1 MADLIDIFNAN
12 SKKKKKKNVS
22 KLSGLRLYL
31 LFQYL
36 YNREGSYKQIKLAKT

>member
-12 SKKKKKKNVS
+12 SKKKKKNVS